1 MSEALTNYR
10 SVWER
15 KPVLRM
21 LYDDLFARLA
31 SYCVPG
37 HTLEVGGGIG
47 NLRDKIDGLISS
59 DIQFAPWLDLVADA
73 QQLPFRDEAISN
85 IVMLDVL
92 HHIEFPVLLFRE
104 ASRVLRPGGRMVM
117 IDPGITF
124 GSTLFYRMLHHEPVR
139 MNADPLVEGSPD
151 QGRDPYDSN
160 QAIPTLLATR
170 YRDAFHAMFPDLTI
184 RETKWFSFIAYPF
197 SGGFKPWALINEP
210 FARAALRLEKYVE
223 RPLGRLFG
231 FRLLLV
237 VEKRSNGAGR

>member
-1 MSEALTNYR
+1 MSEALANYR

-31 SYCVPG
+31 ACCVPG
-37 HTLEVGGGIG
+37 HTLEIGGGIG
-47 NLRDKIDGLISS
+47 NLRNKIDGLISS

-73 QQLPFRDEAISN
+73 QKLPFRDETISN

-92 HHIEFPVLLFRE
+92 HHIEFPALLFRE

-124 GSTLFYRMLHHEPVR
+124 GSTLFFRALHHEPVR
-139 MNADPLVEGSPD
+139 MNADPLLAGSPD
-151 QGRDPYDSN
+151 QDRDPYDSN

-170 YRDAFHAMFPDLTI
+170 YRDEFHAMFPYLTI

-197 SGGFKPWALINEP
+197 SGGFKSWSLINERI
-210 FARAALRLEKYVE
+210 ARVVLGLEKYLE
-223 RPLGRLFG
+223 RPLGRLLG
-231 FRLLLV
+231 FRLLMV
-237 VEKRSNGAGR
+237 IEKKSS